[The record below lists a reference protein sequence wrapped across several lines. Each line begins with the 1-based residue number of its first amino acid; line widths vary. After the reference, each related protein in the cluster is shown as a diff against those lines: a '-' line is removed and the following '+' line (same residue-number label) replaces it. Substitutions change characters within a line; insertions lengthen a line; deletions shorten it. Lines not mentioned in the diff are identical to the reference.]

1 LLYFPFFAML
11 SQISVAAILSGW
23 AGDMSCVGTLKTGRG
38 VSAREKQRMWLCIAP
53 VGLNAVIA

>member
-1 LLYFPFFAML
+1 ML

-23 AGDMSCVGTLKTGRG
+23 AGVMSCVVALKTGRG